1 MGRTEYIGIVNGLK
15 TWNVYGDDGE
25 FCGTNQS
32 APDGPPI
39 VPDSV
44 TAAQI
49 RKWLVRHGIT
59 LAQVDAAIAALPDS
73 VREETQIEWEYEP
86 VIHRSSSMLA
96 QMAAGFGMDAAAIDA
111 AFLEASGL

>member
-1 MGRTEYIGIVNGLK
+1 MITTYVGVRDGLDTWEVRDESGTLIG
-15 TWNVYGDDGE
+15 
-25 FCGTNQS
+25 FNQS
-32 APDGPPI
+32 PPPST
-39 VPDSV
+39 PDSV